1 MIKLYLAEDQSI
13 LNSALKQLLDLED
26 DFSVIGSALDGF
38 KAWNDLCYLKPD
50 IAILDIEMPKLS
62 GLDIAE
68 RIHDLKLPIKVIVL
82 TTFAHKSYFERAVKA
97 QVSGYLLKD
106 ISSKKLI
113 DVIHQAMEGNTF
125 YSPELVVNMIS
136 VINNPLTKREIEILN
151 LAQSGLNSKEI
162 ATKLF
167 LSDGTVRNY
176 FSAIFS
182 KLGVHNRIEAINL
195 AQKYKWLKIN

>member
-13 LNSALKQLLDLED
+13 LNSALKQLLDLEE

-68 RIHDLKLPIKVIVL
+68 RINDLKLPIKVIVL

-106 ISSKKLI
+106 ISSEKLI

>member
-68 RIHDLKLPIKVIVL
+68 RINDLKLPIKVIVL

-106 ISSKKLI
+106 ISSEKLI

>member
-68 RIHDLKLPIKVIVL
+68 RINDLKLPIKVIVL

-106 ISSKKLI
+106 ISSEKLI
-113 DVIHQAMEGNTF
+113 EVIHQAMEGNTF